1 MPHWYSQVGVAEIVL
16 VDVQR
21 DAVVLVELVVVGG
34 YVGFEDEV
42 ELVELVVGGYVGFVD
57 ELETL
62 EELVTLD
69 ELETLLLEV
78 VVGG

>member
-1 MPHWYSQVGVAEIVL
+1 
-16 VDVQR
+16 
-21 DAVVLVELVVVGG
+21 LVELVVVGG